1 MRQTAKQAKVYQA
14 PTIKVVEFMIE
25 LGAGAS
31 GFTEREE
38 ETGKYDLIGDP
49 EDQSTQRESWGTFN

>member
-1 MRQTAKQAKVYQA
+1 MRQKNYFS
-14 PTIKVVEFMIE
+14 PEIKVVKFKVENGFDV
-25 LGAGAS
+25 S

-38 ETGKYDLIGDP
+38 ETGRYDLVGDP